1 MSLLFLGRV
10 GHRIPSTVNA
20 CIEPC
25 WTWWSVGEADWSEV
39 RILFSFLSGSCGFWT
54 LSCGIASAHLSSRKV
69 VVSGYC
75 LVVSLQ
81 FTFLFGKSWSLDTVL
96 WESLRFA
103 FLFGKSW
110 FLDTVLWNR
119 IGLPFSSESRGFW
132 TLLCGIASVYL
143 TFRKVVVSARYLVAS
158 LQFTFLFASYGF
170 WTPVQ

>member
-96 WESLRFA
+96 WNRFA
-103 FLFGKSW
+103 
-110 FLDTVLWNR
+110 
-119 IGLPFSSESRGFW
+119 LPFSSESRGFW